1 MHITL
6 SRSIQSTCLALLALL
21 FVACTSIPISSMYS
35 LSKIDPMTADP
46 EQIRVAI
53 RVDDSVNATRGSAQ
67 IVTTYQSE
75 DGSIDEEHTFDV
87 QMTSVQKL
95 TAKLLK
101 GTLPGEKVTV
111 MSLTAADAATMRGF
125 QQRVF
130 ESQKAEVK
138 ATGSFSLRFGQLC
151 LDRDLPEGDV
161 PLTLFLKTQTNE
173 DYIVFIKTDLN
184 QLASDT
190 DSDLGQLPFCDDMDV

>member
-1 MHITL
+1 
-6 SRSIQSTCLALLALL
+6 
-21 FVACTSIPISSMYS
+21 MYS

-125 QQRVF
+125 QQRIF

-190 DSDLGQLPFCDDMDV
+190 DSDLGQLPFCGDLDVQEEQSEAG